1 MLQGK
6 SHCICKL
13 HISDQI
19 LGSKPLLRNWLL
31 QMDNCV
37 KNNKNSTF
45 VSVSV
50 IVDSEGSK
58 FVESFHDF
66 TRETVHFSTDSRGS
80 RF

>member
-1 MLQGK
+1 
-6 SHCICKL
+6 
-13 HISDQI
+13 
-19 LGSKPLLRNWLL
+19 
-31 QMDNCV
+31 MDNFV

-45 VSVSV
+45 VNVFV

-66 TRETVHFSTDSRGS
+66 TRKTVHSSINSRGS

>member
-1 MLQGK
+1 
-6 SHCICKL
+6 
-13 HISDQI
+13 
-19 LGSKPLLRNWLL
+19 
-31 QMDNCV
+31 MDNCV